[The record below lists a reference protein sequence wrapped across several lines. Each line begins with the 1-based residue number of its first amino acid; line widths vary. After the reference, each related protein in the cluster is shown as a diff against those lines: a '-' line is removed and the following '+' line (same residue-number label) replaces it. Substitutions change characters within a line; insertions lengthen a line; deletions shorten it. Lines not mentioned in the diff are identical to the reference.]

1 MKFEIKNVSESLRTR
16 ISLTDLSC
24 NDVEVSNKI
33 INDFCSNSR
42 NADRFVKLYS
52 LVQLLFLKTKYLRNV
67 DSHGNDKNHAHI
79 TIIFF
84 LQSIKNSFLE
94 FQNFNLINAF

>member
-16 ISLTDLSC
+16 ISLADLSC

-67 DSHGNDKNHAHI
+67 DSHGNDKNHANI

-84 LQSIKNSFLE
+84 FKALKIPFWNFKISI
-94 FQNFNLINAF
+94 